1 MQATQTTIDRDFG
14 TTLPTLNIFERE
26 HCAELLVSNGTWEDV
41 EFEVALDSGSTEH
54 VCSRTDI
61 PGYCIVASAGSRVG
75 QCFIVGNGARLPNE
89 GESELNLTSSD
100 NPTGDLKSVFQIA
113 NVTRPLISAGKLTDA
128 GLNIIFSK
136 TEAVVTNSTGQKL
149 MTFERNQGGLYVT
162 KLTLRRPAT
171 PFVRPS

>member
-1 MQATQTTIDRDFG
+1 MPPTQMSTTGLEEHRFG
-14 TTLPTLNIFERE
+14 VLNIFERE
-26 HCAELLVSNGTWEDV
+26 PCAELLATYGAWEDV

-61 PGYCIVASAGSRVG
+61 PGYCILESAGSRVG

-89 GESELNLTSSD
+89 GEAELNLTSSD
-100 NPTGDLKSVFQIA
+100 NPTGAMKSTFQVA
-113 NVTRPLISAGKLTDA
+113 NVTRPLISVGKLTDA

-136 TEAVVTNSTGQKL
+136 TEAKVTDTSGKTI
-149 MTFERNQGGLYVT
+149 MTFVRNPGGLYVT
-162 KLTLRRPAT
+162 KLMLRQPVQ